1 MGGVRG
7 GGVCLAVGRP
17 LACIYLHWNSFN
29 TEPPGSDWD
38 CGLRA
43 TLCPLCQLMV

>member
-7 GGVCLAVGRP
+7 GGVCLAVVG
-17 LACIYLHWNSFN
+17 LYLHWNSFN